1 MNQDYFDTTVLIV
14 LATSG
19 LIPISLLLALITRY
33 GRQSWYVLTLSWI
46 TTFLAS
52 TTLIASYYWTH
63 KYANEQQAYNNN
75 LEYDYYN
82 LTSYDA
88 YNSCALPG
96 SLDDYVIPLCGN
108 SNLLGNQLSSRIV
121 ANWWTWLVFAN
132 CIIWMFFCLGK
143 KCYDVERLSS
153 IRERVA
159 AYSRKSS
166 WIKFIAKEGRA
177 HRTWILIS
185 FVPWSLCF
193 ASQFFLFSE
202 YFKHRVISYDWSFGQ
217 IIAIFVW
224 VPSLVEYTYIE
235 FSKYLRLSSIHD
247 ALLILADGIIK
258 ASAYKYPSPLV
269 LMREVAGSTISLA
282 NLQSPEMRKGEDS
295 TWSPEVRRDDDDRM
309 PSQAQYS
316 LLNESRD
323 LR

>member
-1 MNQDYFDTTVLIV
+1 M
-14 LATSG
+14 
-19 LIPISLLLALITRY
+19 
-33 GRQSWYVLTLSWI
+33 LTLSWI

-63 KYANEQQAYNNN
+63 KYANEGEVYDNN
-75 LEYDYYN
+75 LEYGYSNY
-82 LTSYDA
+82 TSYNA
-88 YNSCALPG
+88 ENSCNLPG
-96 SLDDYVIPLCGN
+96 FLDDYIIPLCGN
-108 SNLLGNQLSSRIV
+108 SNLLDNQLSSRV
-121 ANWWTWLVFAN
+121 VGNWWTWLVWAN

-143 KCYDVERLSS
+143 KCYETKRLSS
-153 IRERVA
+153 IRERVR

-166 WIKFIAKEGRA
+166 WINFIAKEGKA

-193 ASQFFLFSE
+193 ASQFYLFSE

-224 VPSLVEYTYIE
+224 VPSIVEYIYIE
-235 FSKYLRLSSIHD
+235 FSKYFGLPYVCH
-247 ALLILADGIIK
+247 ALLSLADGIKK
-258 ASAYKYPSPLV
+258 ASAYKYPSPLMV
-269 LMREVAGSTISLA
+269 MRHVAGSTISLA

-295 TWSPEVRRDDDDRM
+295 TWSPEIRRDDDDRM